1 MTEEQIIKELE
12 CRIDNFSKSV
22 LDLINRQKAEIL
34 ELQKRIINWRSDM
47 DYRPEQIKSEARKAF
62 AERLK
67 ENVNG
72 DINRLY
78 ALGGRGEAVAPLC
91 KFKDDIDNLV
101 KEMES
106 ENK

>member
-1 MTEEQIIKELE
+1 MTDEQIIKELE

-47 DYRPEQIKSEARKAF
+47 DYRPEQIKSEAIKEF

-67 ENVNG
+67 ESTNYICDNHDRTTMIIV
-72 DINRLY
+72 
-78 ALGGRGEAVAPLC
+78 
-91 KFKDDIDNLV
+91 IDTLV
-101 KEMES
+101 KTMTKGS
-106 ENK
+106 